1 MTKGDNTTN
10 KSTSLLL
17 PTSTSKSQPK
27 LTSYSSAVGNNNTH
41 QEKILPQQQND
52 KPKDFSVAN
61 TFGKDLDVETVRD
74 KLEEEANIYTKGVR
88 DTDLDWFLRDASMD
102 PTIPLPKQVPT
113 TNNDIN
119 KTKEK
124 SKPTAAA
131 PTTTAPTATTTT
143 KTESL
148 PLTPSRSVNTHLN
161 TDISNSNDAIVTKT
175 KPSIS
180 PVREENIHTK
190 YTPQPSSH
198 NNDAQSAKTR
208 RRSSTGGGGFFSKL
222 KGKFGKD
229 NNEPP
234 VVSSKPPSSNDH
246 LFKADYNMTKPST
259 SKPIHDSTPHPQHV
273 NPPVS
278 STSSYE
284 PSKLERTKT
293 APLPSSSTH
302 PDPRLEEYIKFY
314 KQRDLRRGSTAS
326 SGSNNSDT
334 SSKPSV
340 LINGYDNAIY
350 GDNKSGVSAL
360 GQNESTSSR
369 LSHFLRR
376 KSSVKGETTSHFPA
390 PSGIAASTSSLLTSP
405 PPAAPENDL
414 ELNPAF
420 KGLKPLKRVAF
431 HSSTFLIDPPQQIPS
446 RTPRKGNVDI
456 LPNGQVRIN
465 PLTEE
470 DKEAIEKSQMGL
482 GGGIVV
488 GGTGALGYIPK
499 DAPKDIE
506 NQHND
511 LDNIQQEGE
520 VEEEEDESHGGSSS
534 QEEDEPAIDPQAK
547 KIAID
552 KFMVH
557 HQPMN
562 YTVPVKKMALD
573 TMYSRCCHLREI
585 LPIPAIL
592 KQIPEGS
599 LAPLPVLQ
607 LRNPHPTMIEVQTF
621 ADFVRIAPIV
631 CVSLDGVNLSVEQ
644 FKILLSAMSAK
655 KQLEKLS
662 LRNTPINQEGWSLFC
677 WFLSRNTVLNKL
689 DITQCPALSVNVLK
703 KKKKKA
709 QADSKKYE
717 EDLERMTCNKDNRSD
732 VDWSL
737 FVATLVARGGI
748 EELIMTGCCIT
759 NVEIFENLME
769 LAVLKKTSRLGLAF
783 NNLTPRH
790 ISIIVDSWIFGDFA
804 RGLDLGYNDFSST
817 KILKIFLD
825 FTKRPDYEKILS
837 KATISFLS
845 LNSTNSVFN
854 DSFKQVF
861 ESVLMKLP
869 NLKYLDFSNNQ
880 RLFGTI
886 TNPKDTSTTN
896 VNSVENSTVAYLT
909 SKLPLFPKLTRLHL
923 ENENFSQSSILQ
935 IANVLP
941 FCKHMGYFSI
951 LGNYVDSTSASALVN
966 ATKNSHTL
974 INLDCNSDDFP
985 ELFKERIGLY
995 TMRNME
1001 RLLYDSK
1008 QAKLSTSA
1016 KLSLED
1022 AISQP
1027 QSLTEQLNDILA
1039 LKAQKKLDL
1048 SSPDVVKLFER
1059 AKQIKKS
1066 LKESIEE
1073 LLKLQ
1078 LNNALD
1084 IDGKETLIRLIYI
1097 DSSIEKGLQLIDP
1110 NFLDDF
1116 GTRANMYLAKVGEG
1130 QNLTR
1135 HHPDLHDD
1143 GDKHIESDIHL
1154 SPNQAVHTGK
1164 SPLVSRTNS
1173 KTSLANL
1180 DRREGSMLKL
1190 SRLNDFHKIDLG
1202 EIDISGE
1209 DLRKKLMNVNLS
1221 DLDKVISYL
1230 DDLRKKGVSLENVF
1244 KNKTKEGCAEDQE
1257 LSFEALH
1264 LQLKKLSKDSVEKQD
1279 VASTTK
1285 ELSDKAKESGGED
1298 SILSKTY
1305 DQVLNNLT
1313 N

>member
-1 MTKGDNTTN
+1 MSDKGNTNDTQR
-10 KSTSLLL
+10 TPLL
-17 PTSTSKSQPK
+17 PVSSKSQPQ
-27 LTSYSSAVGNNNTH
+27 LTSYSALNNAEAKNLNL
-41 QEKILPQQQND
+41 QPQPQLQLQQSNQI
-52 KPKDFSVAN
+52 PDFLASKAL
-61 TFGKDLDVETVRD
+61 GKELDVETVRD
-74 KLEEEANIYTKGVR
+74 KLEEETNIYTKGVK
-88 DTDLDWFLRDASMD
+88 DTDVDWFLRDASMD
-102 PTIPLPKQVPT
+102 PTIPLPKHISST
-113 TNNDIN
+113 TDDDAN
-119 KTKEK
+119 KDRQNENSRNKE
-124 SKPTAAA
+124 SAPASSAAQ
-131 PTTTAPTATTTT
+131 P
-143 KTESL
+143 
-148 PLTPSRSVNTHLN
+148 PLTPTRSVNSHLN
-161 TDISNSNDAIVTKT
+161 TDISNSNDAIVSKT
-175 KPSIS
+175 KPSVS
-180 PVREENIHTK
+180 PVHEENIHTR
-190 YTPQPSSH
+190 YTPQTPTHGDNNSSI
-198 NNDAQSAKTR
+198 KTR
-208 RRSSTGGGGFFSKL
+208 RRSSTGGSSGGFFSKL
-222 KGKFGKD
+222 KGKFSKES
-229 NNEPP
+229 NEPAP
-234 VVSSKPPSSNDH
+234 VSTSSSSKDH
-246 LFKADYNMTKPST
+246 IFKADYNMTKPKT
-259 SKPIHDSTPHPQHV
+259 TKPVYDSTM
-273 NPPVS
+273 S
-278 STSSYE
+278 SKNMSSKGVTQSVSSYE

-293 APLPSSSTH
+293 APLPSASSSH

-314 KQRDLRRGSTAS
+314 KQRDIRRGSTAS
-326 SGSNNSDT
+326 SASNCSDT

-340 LINGYDNAIY
+340 LVNGYDNSSY
-350 GDNKSGVSAL
+350 GEKHGGISNA
-360 GQNESTSSR
+360 QNESTSSR

-376 KSSVKGETTSHFPA
+376 KSSVKGEPGYSYSSTPVPA
-390 PSGIAASTSSLLTSP
+390 GVAAASSSSLLTSP
-405 PPAAPENDL
+405 PPSESDL

-499 DAPKDIE
+499 DAPKDAE
-506 NQHND
+506 NSND
-511 LDNIQQEGE
+511 
-520 VEEEEDESHGGSSS
+520 EENADGGGDDDDADKESQGASS
-534 QEEDEPAIDPQAK
+534 QDEDEPAIDQNAK

-689 DITQCPALSVNVLK
+689 DITQCPALAVNVLK
-703 KKKKKA
+703 KKKKKS
-709 QADSKKYE
+709 ADSKKYE

-790 ISIIVDSWIFGDFA
+790 MSVIVNTWLFGDFA

-817 KILKIFLD
+817 KVLKIFLD
-825 FTKRPDYEKILS
+825 FTKQPDYEKIILN
-837 KATISFLS
+837 ATLSFLS

-854 DSFKQVF
+854 DAFKEVF
-861 ESVLMKLP
+861 EGILMKLP

-880 RLFGTI
+880 RLFGTMSN
-886 TNPKDTSTTN
+886 TQDSYTTN
-896 VNSVENSTVAYLT
+896 LNANENATVAYFT

-935 IANVLP
+935 IANILP
-941 FCKHMGYFSI
+941 FCKNMGYFSI

-966 ATKNSHTL
+966 ATKNSKTL
-974 INLDCNSDDFP
+974 INLDCNSDEFP

-1008 QAKLSTSA
+1008 RETLSSTA
-1016 KLSLED
+1016 ELPLKEVMT
-1022 AISQP
+1022 QP
-1027 QSLTEQLNDILA
+1027 EPLTEQLNHILE

-1048 SSPDVVKLFER
+1048 SSPEVSKLFKR
-1059 AKQIKKS
+1059 AEQIRKS

-1073 LLKLQ
+1073 LLHMQ
-1078 LNNALD
+1078 LNNTLD

-1110 NFLDDF
+1110 SFTDDS
-1116 GTRANMYLAKVGEG
+1116 GTRANMYLVKVGEG
-1130 QNLTR
+1130 QNLVANR
-1135 HHPDLHDD
+1135 SELHDH
-1143 GDKHIESDIHL
+1143 GDKDAATEIHL
-1154 SPNQAVHTGK
+1154 KPSQAVPASK
-1164 SPLVSRTNS
+1164 SPLVSRSNS
-1173 KTSLANL
+1173 KTNLASL
-1180 DRREGSMLKL
+1180 DKQEGSVLKL
-1190 SRLNDFHKIDLG
+1190 SRLNDYHKLEPSNLDM
-1202 EIDISGE
+1202 SGDE
-1209 DLRKKLMNVNLS
+1209 VRKKLMNVNLS
-1221 DLDKVISYL
+1221 DLDKVIGYL
-1230 DDLRKKGVSLENVF
+1230 DDLRKKGISLENVF
-1244 KNKTKEGCAEDQE
+1244 KHKANEGDSNEQE
-1257 LSFEALH
+1257 MSFEELH
-1264 LQLKKLSKDSVEKQD
+1264 LKLQKLSKESTDEQD
-1279 VASTTK
+1279 VSSTTK
-1285 ELSDKAKESGGED
+1285 DVCDELDETEGKD

-1305 DQVLNNLT
+1305 DKVLNNLT

>member
-1 MTKGDNTTN
+1 MTKGDTN
-10 KSTSLLL
+10 ENQKSSLS
-17 PTSTSKSQPK
+17 PVSSKSQPQ
-27 LTSYSSAVGNNNTH
+27 LTSYSAMVSTDEKEKTNNS
-41 QEKILPQQQND
+41 QSQQQNNGV
-52 KPKDFSVAN
+52 PDFLVSKVL
-61 TFGKDLDVETVRD
+61 GKKLDVETVRD
-74 KLEEEANIYTKGVR
+74 KLEEETNIYTKGVK
-88 DTDLDWFLRDASMD
+88 DTDVDWFLRDASMD
-102 PTIPLPKQVPT
+102 PTIPLPKHVS
-113 TNNDIN
+113 N
-119 KTKEK
+119 
-124 SKPTAAA
+124 
-131 PTTTAPTATTTT
+131 TTTT
-143 KTESL
+143 ENDDDNKNKEKVTPTITE
-148 PLTPSRSVNTHLN
+148 PAATPSTPTRSVNSHLN

-180 PVREENIHTK
+180 PVQEENIHTR
-190 YTPQPSSH
+190 YTPQTSSH
-198 NNDAQSAKTR
+198 NDNHSVKTR
-208 RRSSTGGGGFFSKL
+208 RRSSTGGSSGGFFSKL
-222 KGKFGKD
+222 KGKFTKES
-229 NNEPP
+229 NEHSP
-234 VVSSKPPSSNDH
+234 VTTKPSNDH
-246 LFKADYNMTKPST
+246 LFKTDYNMTKPNT
-259 SKPIHDSTPHPQHV
+259 SKPIHESGSM
-273 NPPVS
+273 S
-278 STSSYE
+278 SQETSSKTVTPSASGYE

-293 APLPSSSTH
+293 APLPSSTTSH
-302 PDPRLEEYIKFY
+302 PDPRLEEYIRFY

-326 SGSNNSDT
+326 SASNSSDT
-334 SSKPSV
+334 STKHSV
-340 LINGYDNAIY
+340 LVNGYDSSSY
-350 GDNKSGVSAL
+350 GEKVGGSPYS
-360 GQNESTSSR
+360 QNESTSTR

-376 KSSVKGETTSHFPA
+376 KSSVKAETNYP
-390 PSGIAASTSSLLTSP
+390 PSNVPSSATTTAASTSSLSMSP
-405 PPAAPENDL
+405 PPLADNL

-446 RTPRKGNVDI
+446 RTPRKGNVDV

-499 DAPKDIE
+499 DAPKD
-506 NQHND
+506 
-511 LDNIQQEGE
+511 
-520 VEEEEDESHGGSSS
+520 VEKNNEESDGDEAEKESQGASS
-534 QEEDEPAIDPQAK
+534 QDEDEPAIDQHAK
-547 KIAID
+547 NIAID

-599 LAPLPVLQ
+599 MAPLPVLQ

-759 NVEIFENLME
+759 NVEIFENLIE
-769 LAVLKKTSRLGLAF
+769 LAVSKKTSRLGLAF

-790 ISIIVDSWIFGDFA
+790 ISIIVNSWIFGDFA

-817 KILKIFLD
+817 KTLKIFLD
-825 FTKRPDYEKILS
+825 FTKRPDYERILS
-837 KATISFLS
+837 KATLSFLS

-854 DSFKQVF
+854 DAFKEVF
-861 ESVLMKLP
+861 ESILMRLP

-880 RLFGTI
+880 RLFGTMSNSQD
-886 TNPKDTSTTN
+886 TNSTN
-896 VNSVENSTVAYLT
+896 VNTNENATVAYFT

-935 IANVLP
+935 IANILP
-941 FCKHMGYFSI
+941 FCKNMGYFSI

-966 ATKNSHTL
+966 ATKNSKTL
-974 INLDCNSDDFP
+974 INLDCNSEEFP

-1008 QAKLSTSA
+1008 QEELPSTAESPL
-1016 KLSLED
+1016 KE
-1022 AISQP
+1022 AITQP
-1027 QSLTEQLNDILA
+1027 ESLTEQLNNILA

-1048 SSPDVVKLFER
+1048 SSPDVVKLFSR
-1059 AKQIKKS
+1059 ANAIRKS

-1073 LLKLQ
+1073 LLNLQ
-1078 LNNALD
+1078 LKNALD
-1084 IDGKETLIRLIYI
+1084 LDGKETLIRLIYI

-1110 NFLDDF
+1110 NFAHDF
-1116 GTRANMYLAKVGEG
+1116 GTKANMYLVKVGEG
-1130 QNLTR
+1130 QNRTIDR
-1135 HHPDLHDD
+1135 PELHDD
-1143 GDKHIESDIHL
+1143 GEKHAEAGIHL
-1154 SPNQAVHTGK
+1154 EPTQAVPASK
-1164 SPLVSRTNS
+1164 SPLVSRSSS
-1173 KTSLANL
+1173 KTNLANL
-1180 DRREGSMLKL
+1180 DKQEGSMLKL
-1190 SRLNDFHKIDLG
+1190 SRLNDYHKIEPG
-1202 EIDISGE
+1202 ESDMSG
-1209 DLRKKLMNVNLS
+1209 DDARKKLMNVNLS

-1230 DDLRKKGVSLENVF
+1230 DDLRSKGISLEKVF
-1244 KNKTKEGCAEDQE
+1244 KHRVKEGETEKQE

-1264 LQLKKLSKDSVEKQD
+1264 SQLKKLSKEGIEKQD
-1279 VASTTK
+1279 ISSTTK
-1285 ELSDKAKESGGED
+1285 DISDEIKDTEGKD